1 MAFEYRENPEFS
13 WSFSRQSAMNGCKR
27 KYYYNY
33 YGAHNGWLN
42 NSPEVT
48 EEQKVT
54 YRYKNVTTL
63 QLAFGNHVHEAIKTI
78 IKMPSEADGLK
89 ELVKK
94 MLHDTCV
101 KGSCLTKW
109 WEQPKQY
116 PALVETLYLGG
127 FKSPETLKQIAN
139 INKKMEK
146 IENVFNTK
154 TFSEIKEE
162 KVKTVLE
169 VDEPLSNTACGNF
182 DLNGYKIFS
191 KIDFLY
197 IRDDGKYVIVD
208 WKTYGKDPAFEKNL
222 NNKDYKQLLL
232 YVDYVRRNYNIP
244 LEQIVCRLENVVT
257 GTTFEVENIPE
268 IEIKA
273 LEREIKSSIE
283 EMSLYVKNTN
293 LEDNKAVDKKFF
305 IQAGADVEDKKC
317 VSCSFRNLCWGTG
330 N

>member
-13 WSFSRQSAMNGCKR
+13 WSLSRQSAMNGCKR

-42 NSPEVT
+42 NSSEAT

-54 YRYKNVTTL
+54 YRYKNVTSL
-63 QLAFGNHVHEAIKTI
+63 QLAFGNHVHEAIKNI
-78 IKMPSEADGLK
+78 IKMPSEADRLK
-89 ELVKK
+89 ESVKK
-94 MLHDTCV
+94 MLHDTCE
-101 KGSCLTKW
+101 KGNELEKW

-127 FKSPETLKQIAN
+127 FKSPETLKQVAS
-139 INKKMEK
+139 INKKMEALEK
-146 IENVFNTK
+146 VFDTK
-154 TFSEIKEE
+154 TFTEIKEE
-162 KVKTVLE
+162 KVKEVLE

-197 IRDDGKYVIVD
+197 IRDDGKYIVVD
-208 WKTYGKDPAFEKNL
+208 WKTYGKDPAFEKNIA
-222 NNKDYKQLLL
+222 NKDYKQLIL
-232 YVDYVRRNYNIP
+232 YADYVHRKYDVP
-244 LEQIVCRLENVVT
+244 FDQIVCRLENVIT
-257 GTTFEVENIPE
+257 GTTFEAENIPDVD
-268 IEIKA
+268 IRA
-273 LEREIKSSIE
+273 LEREIKSGIE
-283 EMSLYVKNTN
+283 EMSLYVKDTN